1 MLKYIQIYHIDRTVY
16 ESEYEPFGDGSHIIY
31 VNGRY
36 KDESS
41 ALGKLMHDF
50 QTPDPDD
57 MYYKEIA
64 ERVRAYKEDNG
75 GGNMLSVFDE
85 IEMEAKEAGWAA
97 GIAEGRAAGIAE
109 GRAEGI
115 AEGRINGAI
124 EAFRDMG
131 LSDEKIIE
139 RITQKYSLTIEE
151 AKAVIVNKTTA

>member
-97 GIAEGRAAGIAE
+97 GIAVGRAT
-109 GRAEGI
+109 GI

-151 AKAVIVNKTTA
+151 AKEVILNKTTA